1 MANQDGRKDG
11 RESLFASSASRLQ
24 ESLLERMKQ
33 RKPPS
38 SESPEPEASSDT
50 ALLGTVQKR
59 VINELEVSALG
70 GVSDEGELKRRIEP
84 VLEVVCAREFPNLTK
99 FQKNQVV
106 AALIDDITGL
116 GPLQRLMT
124 DETISEIMV
133 NGPTQV
139 YVERRGVIAPVNIRF
154 RDDDHVLQIIDKIVT
169 PIGRRIDESSP
180 MVDARLP
187 DGSRVNAVIPPIS
200 LKGPLLTIRK
210 FSKIP
215 LTIANL
221 IHLGALTGEM
231 AKFLEAAVIAEA
243 NIIIA
248 GGTGSGK
255 TTFLNVLSSF
265 IPQGDR
271 IITIEDAAELQLHQP
286 HVLSLEARPVNI
298 EGRGEI
304 SIRDLVRNSLRMR
317 PDRIVIGEVRGAE
330 ALDMLQA
337 MNTGH
342 DGSLSTIHANSCR
355 DALSRLETMILFTGI
370 ELPLRAIRDQIAS
383 AIDIILFLER
393 LSDGSRRV
401 TEVSEVTGTEG
412 DVIVTQKLF
421 HFEKKG
427 KLNGKILGDFHHA
440 DIRPKLYD
448 RFAALGI
455 SF

>member
-1 MANQDGRKDG
+1 
-11 RESLFASSASRLQ
+11 
-24 ESLLERMKQ
+24 MKQ